1 MKKYGTKRVL
11 TLYQKI
17 FFTFLILVGYRLLSH
32 IPLPFVNRDYIQNLV
47 DTNGALNLLNTLTGG
62 NLENMSVVAMGIT
75 PYITASIVLQLLGV
89 VFPRLAELQ
98 KEGSVGQ
105 KRMKQITIATGVAL
119 GAFQAVCMLIGYG
132 RQGFLSSFT
141 WYTVLIP
148 SVIMVAGVF
157 VLSYAGQFI
166 SDHLFGNGISLILVT
181 GILCSYLSD
190 GNSLFLT
197 LTTGWELP
205 LQIVFCVLAV
215 LVVVLLFAFT
225 VWLLYCE
232 KQIHVTY
239 SGKMSMYGQT
249 GADTV
254 IPLKLVGGS
263 VVPIIFASS
272 ILTIPSLIQ
281 SFFGKDF
288 TILHIFNTH
297 YWLNPD
303 EPWASVGLLLY
314 FVMILGFS
322 YYYQSL
328 NLNERELSLNLK
340 KHGGVIDGI
349 RPGKPTEEYL
359 RRQMKYLTMLG
370 GFGLCIIA
378 FVPICV
384 NAFLHVQNLSFLGTS
399 IIIVVSVLIETGKK
413 YKADKQGQA
422 YDVSDTFLGMK
433 KGGKTA

>member
-11 TLYQKI
+11 TLHQKI

-190 GNSLFLT
+190 GNNLFLT

-281 SFFGKDF
+281 SFFGIDL
-288 TILHIFNTH
+288 TILHIFNTN

-303 EPWASVGLLLY
+303 GPWASIGLILY